1 MLEFCKK
8 IEEKK
13 WNFVLSMSLSRV
25 ILFISCMYICLED
38 EDWRVLFSYQQDSDI
53 TGHILYK
60 CVYTSLQRSV
70 KLKFNNVL
78 CRYPDVPSK
87 YMP

>member
-1 MLEFCKK
+1 MELCVINEFIPCYP
-8 IEEKK
+8 
-13 WNFVLSMSLSRV
+13 FYQLHVGLHR
-25 ILFISCMYICLED
+25 LED

-70 KLKFNNVL
+70 KLKFNYVL